1 MNALGARL
9 AVILALVMAAA
20 MGYLYV
26 DGLHAKVAKAET
38 DVDAANKA
46 LADSIDTITQLRD
59 LAQHR
64 EVAAAKMEGE
74 RNGIREA
81 ANNREILMRKL
92 LDENAEI
99 RSWAAA
105 TVPGPVARLRDHG
118 PITGAAAYRQY
129 LSQGAALPAAGGAG
143 DK

>member
-9 AVILALVMAAA
+9 AVILALVTAAA

-26 DGLHAKVAKAET
+26 NGLQAKLAKAET
-38 DVDAANKA
+38 DVGAANKA

-59 LAQHR
+59 LAHRR
-64 EVAAAKMEGE
+64 EVVAAKMEGE

-105 TVPGPVARLRDHG
+105 AVPGPVVRLREHG

-129 LSQGAALPAAGGAG
+129 LSQGSALPAAGGPG
-143 DK
+143 GK